1 MPSRSGDEHEPSS
14 RTSLFARS
22 FDQTA
27 RRLRL
32 RPWIAALSA
41 PAGNGSLSLARVAAV
56 RAAFF
61 LAFWLMIS
69 GWAPADLPVGI
80 AAVVGAT
87 WVSLRFLPPLGS
99 RYRLAAIASLAA
111 SFFRQSVVSGGMWRG
126 GPSRPN
132 LRLQPGLVAC
142 PLRLPAGGKRSAFC
156 ALSSLMPGTLPTG
169 TDEQGALLVH
179 CLDMSQP
186 VAANLKAEEQ
196 LFIRAFGGD

>member
-1 MPSRSGDEHEPSS
+1 
-14 RTSLFARS
+14 
-22 FDQTA
+22 
-27 RRLRL
+27 
-32 RPWIAALSA
+32 LSA
-41 PAGNGSLSLARVAAV
+41 PVGKGSLSLSRVVAGRAV
-56 RAAFF
+56 FF

-69 GWAPADLPVGI
+69 GWALADLPVGL
-80 AAVVGAT
+80 AAVIGAT

-99 RYRLAAIASLAA
+99 RYGLAAIASVVA
-111 SFFRQSVVSGGMWRG
+111 SFFRQSLVSGVDVAWRALS
-126 GPSRPN
+126 PK

-179 CLDMSQP
+179 CLDIRQP
-186 VAANLKAEEQ
+186 VAANLRAEEQ

>member
-1 MPSRSGDEHEPSS
+1 
-14 RTSLFARS
+14 
-22 FDQTA
+22 
-27 RRLRL
+27 
-32 RPWIAALSA
+32 LSA
-41 PAGNGSLSLARVAAV
+41 PAGNGSLGLPRVAAA

-69 GWAPADLPVGI
+69 GWAPADLPVGL
-80 AAVVGAT
+80 AAVAGAT
-87 WVSLRFLPPLGS
+87 WVSLRFLPPLAS
-99 RYRLAAIASLAA
+99 RYGLAAIAAVVA
-111 SFFRQSVVSGGMWRG
+111 SFFRQSLVSGVDVAWRALS
-126 GPSRPN
+126 PK

-179 CLDMSQP
+179 CLDIRQP

>member
-1 MPSRSGDEHEPSS
+1 
-14 RTSLFARS
+14 
-22 FDQTA
+22 
-27 RRLRL
+27 L

-41 PAGNGSLSLARVAAV
+41 PAENGSLSLSRVAAV

-87 WVSLRFLPPLGS
+87 WVSLRFLPPIGP
-99 RYRLAAIASLAA
+99 RYRLAAIAALAV
-111 SFFRQSVVSGGMWRG
+111 SFFRQSLVSGVDVAWRALA
-126 GPSRPN
+126 PN

>member
-1 MPSRSGDEHEPSS
+1 
-14 RTSLFARS
+14 
-22 FDQTA
+22 
-27 RRLRL
+27 
-32 RPWIAALSA
+32 LSA
-41 PAGNGSLSLARVAAV
+41 STGDASFRVAAV

-69 GWAPADLPVGI
+69 GWAPTDLPAGI

-87 WVSLRFLPPLGS
+87 WVSLRFLPPLAS
-99 RYRLAAIASLAA
+99 RYGPAAVAVVVA
-111 SFFRQSVVSGGMWRG
+111 SFFRQSLVSGVDVAWRALS
-126 GPSRPN
+126 PK

-196 LFIRAFGGD
+196 LFIRAFGFD